1 MISQESAIDNARA
14 IAKHN
19 NFVWRE
25 DDIHVEWR
33 EAKTASKNWFK
44 RRFFS
49 DYAGH
54 PACWLVRVGQP
65 PTGDEWLDEG
75 IDEFFMKPGG
85 EGFGYLFDAET
96 GEFIGVDVGF
106 KVALKREISLKTPD

>member
-1 MISQESAIDNARA
+1 MISQKAAIDNARA

-49 DYAGH
+49 DYAVILLAG
-54 PACWLVRVGQP
+54 WYELDNLQP
-65 PTGDEWLDEG
+65 VMNGW
-75 IDEFFMKPGG
+75 MK
-85 EGFGYLFDAET
+85 ESMSFL
-96 GEFIGVDVGF
+96 
-106 KVALKREISLKTPD
+106 